1 MIARPTVAA
10 GFGFVFVVVVSG
22 CVHGSGAWDEKALS
36 YLLSV
41 QQEDGGFSEAGSEGD
56 YVTTL
61 WVGIALQAQP
71 SPSSALDRADAFLRL
86 RASHPPGTT
95 LSDSNRASLTLL
107 YAAWAGADARDFGG
121 QDLVASVEAHQNAT
135 GAVGNLPNENLIG
148 ALALASAVGVESETA
163 WAACGWLDAL
173 VWESRTVSHD
183 GWYVATAI
191 QAVAACREAVD
202 GELVDEGLGLLE
214 TFRHDAGGFSARE
227 GGPADASTTANA
239 VQALRAVGNEPGSEW
254 ESLIVGL
261 QQESG
266 AVAFRADVA
275 APLIKTTA
283 EVLLAQRSGLAPS

>member
-1 MIARPTVAA
+1 
-10 GFGFVFVVVVSG
+10 
-22 CVHGSGAWDEKALS
+22 
-36 YLLSV
+36 
-41 QQEDGGFSEAGSEGD
+41 
-56 YVTTL
+56 
-61 WVGIALQAQP
+61 
-71 SPSSALDRADAFLRL
+71 
-86 RASHPPGTT
+86 
-95 LSDSNRASLTLL
+95 
-107 YAAWAGADARDFGG
+107 
-121 QDLVASVEAHQNAT
+121 
-135 GAVGNLPNENLIG
+135 
-148 ALALASAVGVESETA
+148 
-163 WAACGWLDAL
+163 
-173 VWESRTVSHD
+173 
-183 GWYVATAI
+183 VATAI